1 MSNMSYCRFQ
11 NTLQDLQDCFG
22 EIQENET
29 NLTDFVKD
37 LSHDEKNALRRMVDL
52 VADFKEWEAEL
63 IEELY

>member
-29 NLTDFVKD
+29 NLTAFVKD
-37 LSHDEKNALRRMVDL
+37 LGHAEKNALRSMVDL

>member
-1 MSNMSYCRFQ
+1 MSYCRFQ
-11 NTLQDLQDCFG
+11 NTLQDLQDCFD

-29 NLTDFVKD
+29 NLTAFVKD
-37 LSHDEKNALRRMVDL
+37 LGHDEKNALRGMVDL